1 MSKQA
6 TTWLM
11 VRHNSIEH
19 PPCSRLTGYYFVL
32 DDNDSLT
39 MGVSP
44 PTFNGKT
51 RWILVNRRITEK
63 NQAFDDRYM
72 YVSFICLFQDLL
84 TIFLLDSIEGKTPR
98 MQRNCLAMVPKRPRL
113 QRHWLAM
120 VPQLTLSTMLKTSRV
135 MTVNGISSTIL
146 QSDYLAGLQRGFL
159 LAGL

>member
-6 TTWLM
+6 ATWLM

-98 MQRNCLAMVPKRPRL
+98 MQR
-113 QRHWLAM
+113 HWLAM

>member
-98 MQRNCLAMVPKRPRL
+98 MQR
-113 QRHWLAM
+113 HWLAM

>member
-1 MSKQA
+1 
-6 TTWLM
+6 M

-44 PTFNGKT
+44 PTFNRKT

-98 MQRNCLAMVPKRPRL
+98 MQR
-113 QRHWLAM
+113 HWLAM

>member
-1 MSKQA
+1 
-6 TTWLM
+6 M

-98 MQRNCLAMVPKRPRL
+98 MQR
-113 QRHWLAM
+113 HWLAM